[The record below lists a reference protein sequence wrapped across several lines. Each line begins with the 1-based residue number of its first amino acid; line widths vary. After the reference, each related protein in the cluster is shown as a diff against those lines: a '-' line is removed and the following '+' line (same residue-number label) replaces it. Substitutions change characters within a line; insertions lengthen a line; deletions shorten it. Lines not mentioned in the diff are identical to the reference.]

1 MGEMVGGSLCACGGK
16 RDGPFRKLERKLSL
30 QWRKTERER
39 ERETVKGKQNEVKR
53 GGIYN
58 QVKKERK
65 IILMRTHQKAKE
77 KSEGQEMD
85 GEREGQRVNITVGN
99 SKS

>member
-30 QWRKTERER
+30 QWRKT

-77 KSEGQEMD
+77 KS
-85 GEREGQRVNITVGN
+85 
-99 SKS
+99 

>member
-30 QWRKTERER
+30 QWRKT

-85 GEREGQRVNITVGN
+85 REREGQRVNITVGS